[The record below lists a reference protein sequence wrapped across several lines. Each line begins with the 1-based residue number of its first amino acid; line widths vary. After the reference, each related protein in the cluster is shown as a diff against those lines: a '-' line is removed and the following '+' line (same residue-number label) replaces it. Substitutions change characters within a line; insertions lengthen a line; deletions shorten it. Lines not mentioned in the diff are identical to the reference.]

1 MEDHNEWYLIDA
13 SVLLRFQERI
23 KPKGVK
29 FIVGDSFKKF
39 AEEDEAYRG
48 SSPGRPAVESSNPDF
63 VFTVLDEAKS
73 IVDGARQKDYG
84 PPEDSFA
91 QIAKYWSI
99 YLSAEN
105 RTLVG
110 LTAADVAKMMILL
123 KLAREQNGH
132 KRDNL
137 TDVAGYAYCLD
148 LIEEGKRKKT

>member
-1 MEDHNEWYLIDA
+1 MEDQNDWYLIDA
-13 SVLLRFQERI
+13 SIPLRFYER
-23 KPKGVK
+23 VK
-29 FIVGDSFKKF
+29 TVVGDSFKKF
-39 AEEDEAYRG
+39 AEAEEQEAYRD
-48 SSPGRPAVESSNPDF
+48 SRPGTAASDPPQF
-63 VFTVLDEAKS
+63 IFTVLDEAKT

-105 RTLVG
+105 GTLIG

-123 KLAREQNGH
+123 KLAREQNAH

-137 TDVAGYAYCLD
+137 TDMAGYAYCVD